1 MKVHVVPKLQRVR
14 LTPPE
19 SAIAAKSIDLTMNN
33 ANESVDVLSPL
44 IVNPGTNDHYG
55 APSTIGTPSRIGTP
69 WFRQVSSEFSE
80 RWSHHVGSIGY
91 LGSLSIA
98 VK

>member
-1 MKVHVVPKLQRVR
+1 VR
-14 LTPPE
+14 LTPQE

-33 ANESVDVLSPL
+33 ANESVGVLSPL
-44 IVNPGTNDHYG
+44 IVNPGTNDHH
-55 APSTIGTPSRIGTP
+55 GTGTR
-69 WFRQVSSEFSE
+69 WFRQMSSGFSE